1 MKKLNLRSL
10 KYSKSKKEARVYQK
24 AHDLIMKGFKTKEVS
39 EIEVMNIASKF
50 PTLKVKVLAGG
61 DLSIRSRGKY
71 GDIWHVSD
79 EGRFYV
85 LYHDSLGFNA
95 SKRKDPMH
103 VQDVFEDLGFVFA
116 SIVSH
121 DEFHLGESRLT
132 NNDLLRMSM

>member
-1 MKKLNLRSL
+1 MRRLNLRSL
-10 KYSKSKKEARVYQK
+10 KYGKSKKEVRVYQK
-24 AHDLIMKGFKTKEVS
+24 AHKLIMKGFKTKEVS
-39 EIEVMNIASKF
+39 EIEIMNIASKF

-71 GDIWHVSD
+71 GDMWHVSD

-95 SKRKDPMH
+95 SKKKDPMH
-103 VQDVFEDLGFVFA
+103 VQDVFEDLGFIFA

-121 DEFHLGESRLT
+121 DEFRLGESRLS